1 MRVQTRT
8 SLSTLTTLRLG
19 GPAARLVEV
28 TAAEDVV
35 DAVTAADRAGEP
47 VLVLGGGSNVV
58 VSDGGFDGTVVLV
71 RTTGVA
77 SVAEDDLVALTVQAG
92 EPWDAVVGAVVAEGW
107 AGIETLSGI
116 PGLSGATPIQNVG
129 AYGQEVSSTVS
140 CVRVLD
146 RRTGQVA
153 TMPAHAC
160 AFTYRSSAF
169 KGIDR
174 FVVLDVTYVLEV
186 SGLSRPIRYPELAGA
201 LGVDVGDRVPLADVR
216 EAVLHLR
223 RAKGMVIDEADP
235 DSVSAGSFFTNPI
248 LDPAEV
254 AALER
259 RVAARLG
266 DGVRPPLFPESGGR
280 MKTSA
285 AWLID
290 RAGFPRG
297 YGHGAARI
305 SSKHTLALTN
315 RGGATA
321 ADLLVLAREVRDGV
335 REAFGVELVNEPVLV
350 GVHL

>member
-58 VSDGGFDGTVVLV
+58 VSDSGFDGTVVLV
-71 RTTGVA
+71 RTAGVA
-77 SVAEDDLVALTVQAG
+77 AVTDDDLVTLTVQAG
-92 EPWDAVVGAVVAEGW
+92 EPWDAVVDAVVAEGW
-107 AGIETLSGI
+107 AGIEALSGI

-129 AYGQEVSSTVS
+129 AYGQEVSSTVT

-153 TMPAHAC
+153 TMPADAC
-160 AFTYRSSAF
+160 AFTYRNSVF
-169 KGIDR
+169 KGVDR

-186 SGLSRPIRYPELAGA
+186 SALSRPIRYLELARA
-201 LGVDVGDRVPLADVR
+201 LGVEVGDGVPLADVR
-216 EAVLHLR
+216 ETVLGLR

-254 AALER
+254 TALER
-259 RVAARLG
+259 RVTARLG
-266 DGVRPPLFPESGGR
+266 DGVRPPFFPDSGGR

-290 RAGFPRG
+290 RAGFARG
-297 YGHGAARI
+297 FGRGAARI
-305 SSKHTLALTN
+305 SSKHTLALT
-315 RGGATA
+315 
-321 ADLLVLAREVRDGV
+321 
-335 REAFGVELVNEPVLV
+335 
-350 GVHL
+350 